1 MVALA
6 GVSAMETSFG
16 AIVNPTDALTEFMVA
31 VTETVPL
38 DCAVSIPPGATVASP
53 AGDVLQVTDPVISLV
68 ALSLY
73 VPIAV
78 NCSVWLTI
86 RFELIALT

>member
-6 GVSAMETSFG
+6 GVSTMETSFG
-16 AIVNPTDALTEFMVA
+16 VIVNATDALTEFMVA

-38 DCAVSIPPGATVASP
+38 DCAVSMPPVATVARP
-53 AGDVLQVTDPVISLV
+53 AGEVLQVTDPVTSFV
-68 ALSLY
+68 VLSLY

-86 RFELIALT
+86 RFVLIALS